1 VQDAICSDTGKLQ
14 NRIMMMMMM
23 MMMTIMMMMMPC
35 VTEAAA
41 VVWWGVWRF
50 QHRIISLDH
59 QPWYGRAKSTL
70 KSVISINQSFYT
82 CKYYNYNHLR
92 LCINLKLHKFEK

>member
-1 VQDAICSDTGKLQ
+1 MMG
-14 NRIMMMMMM
+14 IMMMLMLMLM
-23 MMMTIMMMMMPC
+23 LMLTIMMMMMPC

-50 QHRIISLDH
+50 QHGIISLDN

-70 KSVISINQSFYT
+70 KSISSIIQFSHT
-82 CKYYNYNHLR
+82 
-92 LCINLKLHKFEK
+92 